1 MTKTLT
7 LAAAMAVAAGLL
19 GVRAFAADAA
29 VPTVGQQAPTFTLPS
44 QTGQPTSLQSFHG
57 KWVVLYFYPK
67 DGTSG
72 CTLEAHKFQQ
82 DAPKYEQANA
92 VIVGVSVDSVDSHKE
107 FCAKEGLNFHLL
119 SDANKQVAPQY
130 GSLGDYLGFKIA
142 KRNTFLI
149 NPEGKI
155 VKVWTGVNPSEASSE
170 VLDELA
176 TEQKK
181 S

>member
-1 MTKTLT
+1 MQKAWM
-7 LAAAMAVAAGLL
+7 AAVFVAAGFA
-19 GVRAFAADAA
+19 GARAFAADEAVVPAA
-29 VPTVGQQAPTFTLPS
+29 GQTAPSFTLPS
-44 QTGQPTSLQSFHG
+44 QTGQPTSLSSFHG

-72 CTLEAHKFQQ
+72 CTMEAHKFQE
-82 DAPKYEQANA
+82 DAPKYEKANA

-119 SDANKQVAPQY
+119 SDSNKQVAPQY

-155 VKVWTGVNPSEASSE
+155 VKVWTGVKPADASAE
-170 VLDELA
+170 VLEELA
-176 TEQKK
+176 ADQKK
-181 S
+181 A